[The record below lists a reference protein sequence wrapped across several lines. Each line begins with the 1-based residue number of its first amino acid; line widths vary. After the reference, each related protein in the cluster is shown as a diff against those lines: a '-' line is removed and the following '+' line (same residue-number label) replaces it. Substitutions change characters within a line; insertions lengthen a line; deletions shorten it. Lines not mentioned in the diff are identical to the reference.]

1 MRNNKI
7 HSSLI
12 VVALIFF
19 CFTIAI
25 VFTLINVTS
34 GDTIPYNIKF
44 IINLILSI
52 STLVS
57 LSILLNWKFVY
68 FDNKYIYYRSIYSKK
83 ISLVEKNDIVALTNM
98 FTFND
103 YLNYR
108 IHYKNVSGETKSI
121 VFLSLK
127 SKKEIHL
134 LLS

>member
-98 FTFND
+98 FTLND